1 MSSETLFLY
10 TLIAILGNASMIV
23 AYLILKYLN
32 QKALGM
38 QTIFDQMIKDQI
50 YLTMSLWTVN
60 FIILTS
66 IECMTP
72 INHNIALVLCLLNH
86 MLLIAKIWQFSM
98 ILVIRYFS
106 VFYQNIM
113 NSLDECLVKRLT
125 RSFVGI
131 VSIISA
137 LISDLENTFVNQQM
151 TEKRMRHGVSLQ
163 LDQPKMLLISPIVC
177 VIILILTQ
185 YQIEMFKKSVD
196 AQAKFDQLDEDK
208 NNQERNRTIY
218 DKNTVRILLSL
229 SSVGL
234 FFVILI
240 LICYYSTLSSPEYI
254 HLLIASSTLN
264 FIYNIVIPVIYIVR
278 NENLYHFCQCQIMK
292 IFKCCRKLS

>member
-1 MSSETLFLY
+1 MSSETTYLY
-10 TLIAILGNASMIV
+10 TLIAILGIVSMIV

-38 QTIFDQMIKDQI
+38 QTIIDQMIKDQI
-50 YLTMSLWTVN
+50 HLTMPLWTIS

-66 IECMTP
+66 IQCMTP
-72 INHNIALVLCLLNH
+72 INHNIALALCLLSH
-86 MLLIAKIWQFSM
+86 MLLLAKVWQFSVT
-98 ILVIRYFS
+98 LVIRYFS

-137 LISDLENTFVNQQM
+137 LISDLENTVVYQQM
-151 TEKRMRHGVSLQ
+151 TEKRLRNDISLQ
-163 LDQPKMLLISPIVC
+163 LDLPKMLFISPIIC
-177 VIILILTQ
+177 VIILIVTQ

-234 FFVILI
+234 FCVILI
-240 LICYYSTLSSPEYI
+240 LISYYSTLSSPDYI
-254 HLLIASSTLN
+254 HLLIASCTLN
-264 FIYNIVIPVIYIVR
+264 FICNIVIPVIYIVR
-278 NENLYHFCQCQIMK
+278 NENLYHFCRCQIIK
-292 IFKCCRKLS
+292 IFKCCAN